1 MSNQTG
7 TPPRQATGNATR
19 LRDFLTWLGGADKEI
34 LAQVPRERAR
44 FVQMALV
51 MLTTSGIAT
60 VSMIFAMH
68 DGVRVP
74 LPAALIAGVF
84 WGFIILNLDRFLVLS
99 MGATRARG
107 RLLLMALPR
116 LLLAAV
122 ISLVIA
128 TPLTLRVFQRDI
140 NVQIQQ
146 SQAAESK
153 LLKGQI
159 AQSGPAQEAGQV
171 QRQITA
177 DQRILAG
184 QLPLNVTNPLLQDA
198 QQQISQLQPQ
208 VAAAAQKVATAQAAF
223 QCEEDGS
230 GPGCEGA
237 SKRSGFGP
245 LAQLKKQE
253 YENAVSAYDALKSQ
267 LDSARRSANAA
278 ESALRQSQGQ
288 TLAQDQRTARAE
300 LPALTARY
308 HALQKQ
314 VQSDEQN
321 AQHAVSQDD
330 GILAQLSGLAAAS
343 ASNPVLVIAQ
353 LIVTALF
360 FLIEILP
367 VSVKILLNLNQLTM
381 YESVV
386 KLEDDMVLDGKRQS
400 RLSARREAQRAA
412 RNREEAGA
420 DMQRREQDLA
430 KRANE
435 HVAREMEAILDVA
448 LQEWS
453 SQVRASLGRPPGGP
467 GSLPGA
473 GGPGARHSGSGTYDR
488 NGTGN
493 GNRIYSGN
501 GTGNGAARG
510 RHHRVGGQNGAGY
523 GHPYGPASPAPP
535 YGSGF
540 GLTED
545 EELL

>member
-1 MSNQTG
+1 MSNQTV
-7 TPPRQATGNATR
+7 TPPRQATGNVTR

-44 FVQMALV
+44 FIQMALL
-51 MLTTSGIAT
+51 MLTTSGIAM

-74 LPAALIAGVF
+74 LPAALITGVF

-99 MGATRARG
+99 AGATPAGR
-107 RLLLMALPR
+107 RLLLIALPR

-122 ISLVIA
+122 ISLAVA

-140 NVQIQQ
+140 NVQIQR

-159 AQSGPAQEAGQV
+159 AQSGPAQEASQV

-184 QLPLNVTNPLLQDA
+184 QLPLNVTSPQLQDA
-198 QQQISQLQPQ
+198 QQQISRLQPQ
-208 VAAAAQKVATAQAAF
+208 VAAAQQKVAMAQAAF

-237 SKRSGFGP
+237 SKSSGFGP
-245 LAQLKKQE
+245 LAQLKRQE
-253 YENAVSAYDALKSQ
+253 YENAGSAYDALKSQ
-267 LDSARRSANAA
+267 LDSAQRSANAA
-278 ESALRQSQGQ
+278 ESALRQYQGQ
-288 TLAQDQRTARAE
+288 TLAQDQRTARTQ

-308 HALQKQ
+308 QALEKQ

-321 AQHAVSQDD
+321 AQRAVSQDD

-343 ASNPVLVIAQ
+343 ANDPILVIAQ
-353 LIVTALF
+353 LIVMALF

-367 VSVKILLNLNQLTM
+367 VSVRILLSLNQLTP

-412 RNREEAGA
+412 RNREEAWA

-430 KRANE
+430 KKANE

-448 LQEWS
+448 LREWS
-453 SQVRASLGRPPGGP
+453 SQVRASLGHPPGGP
-467 GSLPGA
+467 GSPPGA
-473 GGPGARHSGSGTYDR
+473 GAPGAGHSGTGTYGRSGTGSG
-488 NGTGN
+488 NGIYN
-493 GNRIYSGN
+493 GNRAG
-501 GTGNGAARG
+501 
-510 RHHRVGGQNGAGY
+510 NGAGY
-523 GHPYGPASPAPP
+523 GHLYGPAAPAPP
-535 YGSGF
+535 YGPGF
-540 GLTED
+540 GLAED
-545 EELL
+545 EDLL